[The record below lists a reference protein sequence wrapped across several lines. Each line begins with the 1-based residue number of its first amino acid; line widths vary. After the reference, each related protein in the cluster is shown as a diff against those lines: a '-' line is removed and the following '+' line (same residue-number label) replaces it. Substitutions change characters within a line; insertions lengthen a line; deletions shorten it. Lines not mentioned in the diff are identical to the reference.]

1 MGFISTVGCSW
12 SVCLVCI
19 VCDCVVHAS
28 GLAWTLILVI
38 LPVFWVPAW
47 AFGGSIST
55 VGNMFVAGLV
65 CSHCV
70 WRYVCGWAMLYMS
83 DSGRVTLWC
92 MLQAGVSNHVSEHVR
107 CRPSVQPLC
116 LEIRVWLGHVVYE

>member
-1 MGFISTVGCSW
+1 MTVPPTRSSW
-12 SVCLVCI
+12 MF
-19 VCDCVVHAS
+19 
-28 GLAWTLILVI
+28 LVI

-47 AFGGSIST
+47 SSAGFIST
-55 VGNMFVAGLV
+55 VGRMFDAGLV

-92 MLQAGVSNHVSEHVR
+92 MLQAGVSNHVVGILDDRASDALPGP
-107 CRPSVQPLC
+107 CF
-116 LEIRVWLGHVVYE
+116 